1 MLVKLAWRNMFRNK
15 RRTFIAGTAIGVG
28 LAALIFSDAL
38 IIGMKENMIHTA
50 TASFM
55 GEGQIHAEGFRE
67 TRDVK
72 DTIHNADS
80 ILSLLRDDPQIGRFA
95 PRVMTSAMVSS
106 PASMSSIVLWGIDP
120 EREKHLSQIDE
131 ALTKGEYVG
140 DSSGRG
146 LVVGSELAELLQVE
160 EGERIVVTVSRPDG
174 GLSQELFRVGGI
186 YHFNSPELDQGMA
199 FANIVKVRS
208 MLGMTGGSL
217 HEISFTV
224 KDDRIAGDTSHV
236 FWDRYNFGDNRAVGW
251 TELIP
256 QFAALLD
263 MTDLSMWLLGFVLF
277 GVVSLGIVNTLFMSL
292 YDRMFEF
299 GVLRAVGTRPRN
311 VWSLIFLEA
320 GALAVISSA
329 LGIILGFAL
338 TLLFNRVGI
347 DYRGIE
353 FSGVTIQ
360 QLIYPQL
367 QLSQFILYPVAVIGL
382 TLVVGMY
389 PATYAAKLRPADAMR
404 RSF

>member
-1 MLVKLAWRNMFRNK
+1 MFRNK
-15 RRTFIAGTAIGVG
+15 RRTFIAGTAIGIG

-72 DTIHNADS
+72 DTIHHPDS
-80 ILSLLRDDPQIGRFA
+80 ILSLLGDDPWVVDFA
-95 PRVMTSAMVSS
+95 PRIMTPAMISA
-106 PASMSSIVLWGIDP
+106 PATMSSIVLWGIDP
-120 EREKHLSQIDE
+120 GREKKLSQIDD
-131 ALTKGEYVG
+131 ALIEGEYVG
-140 DSSGRG
+140 DSTWGG
-146 LVVGSELAELLQVE
+146 LVIGYELAELLEVG
-160 EGERIVVTVSRPDG
+160 EGERIVVTVSRPGG
-174 GLSQELFRVGGI
+174 GLSQELFRVRGI
-186 YHFNSPELDQGMA
+186 YRFNSQELDQGMA
-199 FANIVKVRS
+199 FADISKVRD
-208 MLGMTGGSL
+208 MLGLPNGAL
-217 HEISFTV
+217 HEIAFTLNN
-224 KDDRIAGDTSHV
+224 DEIAGDSSHA
-236 FWDRYNFGDNRAVGW
+236 FWEKYSAGPNRAVGW

-256 QFAALLD
+256 QFAAVLD

-311 VWSLIFLEA
+311 VWTLIFFEA
-320 GALAVISSA
+320 GALAIISSV
-329 LGIILGFAL
+329 LGIVVGFL
-338 TLLFNRVGI
+338 VTLLFSRLGI

-367 QLSQFILYPVAVIGL
+367 RLGQFIFYPMAVIGL
-382 TLVVGMY
+382 TLLVGMY
-389 PATYAAKLRPADAMR
+389 PATYAAKLGPADAMR